1 MALILIM
8 CVSVGEVCVCSQVV
22 RESSASHTQADTH
35 TQTHTCPSTQ
45 AHTGALI
52 HCRDYRW
59 SMTWLTLGSTG
70 LCLRVPILLGPPFV
84 CAHSTRHCEA
94 VCVCIFPCL
103 RRGLSGEG
111 KRKKRGKKGRNQSKC
126 GAREER
132 RERRRQENMLSL
144 SLSPSL
150 PPSLPHSPTHSSK
163 YNDHRKVISKL
174 SQSEDSEPTENHK
187 KRGNGETEETG
198 GYHSPVVYAYRKE
211 QLVMRERGWIY
222 ECNALMVSITHTFTA
237 LRTISCFRLINFS
250 SSLVRGCLS
259 FSPARQHQT
268 QTDWLNL
275 CFHLKGAICRNLSPL
290 NAHLKQRRW
299 QHTTGITAHCCLA
312 VDTISELAQWAVQLA
327 VWAVQTGSSTHQG
340 SVCFHTA
347 SGGAWDQDGSGLAG

>member
-1 MALILIM
+1 MSTREVDGTHTYYVRKCGRSM
-8 CVSVGEVCVCSQVV
+8 CVFTS
-22 RESSASHTQADTH
+22 REGKFSKPHTGGHTH

-94 VCVCIFPCL
+94 VCVCIFLCL

-111 KRKKRGKKGRNQSKC
+111 KRKKRGKKGRNQSKR

-150 PPSLPHSPTHSSK
+150 PPSLTRPHTVVSTMITE
-163 YNDHRKVISKL
+163 RW
-174 SQSEDSEPTENHK
+174 SQSLASQKTAS
-187 KRGNGETEETG
+187 RQRAT
-198 GYHSPVVYAYRKE
+198 RKE
-211 QLVMRERGWIY
+211 ATERRRKLGAIILQLCMLIER
-222 ECNALMVSITHTFTA
+222 
-237 LRTISCFRLINFS
+237 
-250 SSLVRGCLS
+250 SSL
-259 FSPARQHQT
+259 
-268 QTDWLNL
+268 
-275 CFHLKGAICRNLSPL
+275 
-290 NAHLKQRRW
+290 
-299 QHTTGITAHCCLA
+299 
-312 VDTISELAQWAVQLA
+312 
-327 VWAVQTGSSTHQG
+327 
-340 SVCFHTA
+340 
-347 SGGAWDQDGSGLAG
+347 